1 VRAKSRYAK
10 FEFAP
15 RDTVTLAEAQ
25 TKGSSVTVRSRDQ
38 LSGRQRRLLEILEQ
52 SGGASVRE
60 LSERCSVSEMTI
72 RRDLDAFERAGLV
85 KRHFGGAVVARRNT
99 NETPLQLR
107 SGERREEKERIAR
120 HVVGQVREG
129 SSLAL
134 GNGSTTLSVA
144 AQLGSYSRLTVLS
157 PSLHI
162 ALVLAQFPAVTTLV
176 PGITVRSGEASMV
189 GPEAARAVA
198 DFFFDL
204 CIVGAAGVDA
214 SIGVTEHNV
223 DEASVIRAMLGRAA
237 RSVVVADSSKIGRI
251 ATVVL
256 STMSTIDE
264 VVTGQEADNEALEE
278 LRAQGVEVTTV

>member
-1 VRAKSRYAK
+1 M
-10 FEFAP
+10 
-15 RDTVTLAEAQ
+15 TVQ
-25 TKGSSVTVRSRDQ
+25 SRDQ
-38 LSGRQRRLLEILEQ
+38 LSERQRRLLEILEQ

-72 RRDLDAFERAGLV
+72 RRDLDVFERAGLV
-85 KRHFGGAVVARRNT
+85 KRHCGGAVVVARRNT

-144 AQLGSYSRLTVLS
+144 ALLGSYSRLTVLS

-162 ALVLAQFPAVTTLV
+162 ALVLAQFPAVTTLL

-204 CIVGAAGVDA
+204 CIVGAAGVDP

-223 DEASVIRAMLGRAA
+223 DEASVIRAMLGRAT
-237 RSVVVADSSKIGRI
+237 RRVVVADSSKIGRI
-251 ATVVL
+251 ATVVV
-256 STMSTIDE
+256 STVTTIDE
-264 VVTGQEADNEALEE
+264 IVTGHEADNDALEE